1 MSSIYEQL
9 GEACMQFGKNAGEA
23 LKEINY
29 LIATSNKKENGMSDT
44 NFKIKVE
51 TEGMEEA
58 QEQVEMLA
66 DAYDGFPAQV
76 TIKNCRNCTFN
87 IYPSQT
93 RFTEAEGREE

>member
-1 MSSIYEQL
+1 MEDKYTL
-9 GEACMQFGKNAGEA
+9 R
-23 LKEINY
+23 
-29 LIATSNKKENGMSDT
+29 
-44 NFKIKVE
+44 VE

-66 DAYDGFPAQV
+66 NAYDGFPAQV

-93 RFTEAEGREE
+93 RIVEAEGNET

>member
-1 MSSIYEQL
+1 MSSIYEEL
-9 GEACMQFGKNAGEA
+9 GEACRQFGKNAGEA
-23 LKEINY
+23 LKELNY

-44 NFKIKVE
+44 NLKIKVE

-76 TIKNCRNCTFN
+76 TIKNCHDCTFN
-87 IYPSQT
+87 IYPSQM
-93 RFTEAEGREE
+93 RMVEAERSE

>member
-1 MSSIYEQL
+1 MRE
-9 GEACMQFGKNAGEA
+9 
-23 LKEINY
+23 
-29 LIATSNKKENGMSDT
+29 DT
-44 NFKIKVE
+44 YRIKVE
-51 TEGMEEA
+51 TEDMEEA

>member
-1 MSSIYEQL
+1 
-9 GEACMQFGKNAGEA
+9 MQEERGD
-23 LKEINY
+23 
-29 LIATSNKKENGMSDT
+29 GMNDT

-66 DAYDGFPAQV
+66 NAYDGFSAQV
-76 TIKNCRNCTFN
+76 TIKNCRDCTFN

-93 RFTEAEGREE
+93 KFVEAEGKEE

>member
-1 MSSIYEQL
+1 MSDIYEQF
-9 GEACMQFGKNAGEA
+9 GEACRQFGKNVGES
-23 LKEINY
+23 LKEFND

-44 NFKIKVE
+44 NIKINVE

-58 QEQVEMLA
+58 QEQIEMLA

-76 TIKNCRNCTFN
+76 TIKNCRDCTFN

-93 RFTEAEGREE
+93 RIVGGEGNEE